1 MIVNIHDAK
10 TNLSK
15 LISRFQEGEEI
26 IVAKNGKPVF
36 KFAPVNIQKLRAR
49 PTGFF
54 NCKID
59 MAHFDDPID
68 EMVEYQ

>member
-36 KFAPVNIQKLRAR
+36 KFAPVDIQKHLAR

-59 MAHFDDPID
+59 MTHFDDPID
-68 EMVEYQ
+68 EMLEYQ

>member
-15 LISRFQEGEEI
+15 LISRFQQGEEI

-36 KFAPVNIQKLRAR
+36 KFAPVDIQKIQER

-59 MAHFDDPID
+59 MSHFDDPID
-68 EMVEYQ
+68 EMGEYQ

>member
-36 KFAPVNIQKLRAR
+36 KFAPVDIQKHRAR

-54 NCKID
+54 NCIID

-68 EMVEYQ
+68 EMAEYQ

>member
-36 KFAPVNIQKLRAR
+36 KFAPVDIQEHRAR

-59 MAHFDDPID
+59 MTYFDDPID
-68 EMVEYQ
+68 EMAEYQ

>member
-15 LISRFQEGEEI
+15 LIARFQEGEEI

-36 KFAPVNIQKLRAR
+36 KFAPVNIQKHTER

-59 MAHFDDPID
+59 MTRFDDPID
-68 EMVEYQ
+68 EMREYQ